1 MTGDSNES
9 VEDWN
14 DVNNEAKF
22 FVREERINEDEEDDR
37 CRKLPRSRVHVR
49 CVHSEWQTE

>member
-14 DVNNEAKF
+14 DVNDEAKF
-22 FVREERINEDEEDDR
+22 FVREERIDEDEEDDG
-37 CRKLPRSRVHVR
+37 CRKLTRSRVHVR
-49 CVHSEWQTE
+49 CVHSEWQTK

>member
-22 FVREERINEDEEDDR
+22 FVREERIDEDEEDDR
-37 CRKLPRSRVHVR
+37 YRKLPRSRVHVR
-49 CVHSEWQTE
+49 CVHSEWQTK

>member
-22 FVREERINEDEEDDR
+22 FVREERIDEDEENDR

-49 CVHSEWQTE
+49 CVHSKRQTE